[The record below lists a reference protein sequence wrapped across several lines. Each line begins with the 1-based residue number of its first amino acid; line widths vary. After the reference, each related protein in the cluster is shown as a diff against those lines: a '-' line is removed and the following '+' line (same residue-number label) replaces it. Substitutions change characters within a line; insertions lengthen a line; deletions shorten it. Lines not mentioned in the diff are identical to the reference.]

1 MAEQETTAEGER
13 AEAAQAEASSAAR
26 DGDGFALRKRRW
38 FKYLPGTRAF
48 WLHTFVSLHD
58 VTMAGLAVLLAF
70 ALRFDWSLAALAR
83 LRGDI
88 LIALAIAMPVSML
101 VYRFHRLHRGIW
113 RFASV
118 RDLLIISLC
127 AAWVAVA
134 LGLVGFF
141 GSQWVLIPRSI
152 PFLVLVLLPAM
163 LGGPRMFYRVL
174 RDGRLIAAPF
184 MSGSSRA
191 VPVLLMGA
199 GNDVQAFIRANQTG
213 AESSYFVVGILTDE
227 PSYQGG
233 ELLGVPVLGTVSDL
247 SAAVRKLERRERKP
261 RRLVLSNAVLKH
273 DVDQIDSEV
282 FAIAQEL
289 GISVARLSR
298 VDRLTSATEGE
309 GPSLAPISLEDI
321 LGREP
326 RRFDISPLAQ
336 RLGGQVALVT
346 GAGGSIGSELCRQIC
361 ALGVRELVLLEA
373 SEFNL
378 YAIEIELRQAFPDL
392 AIRPLL
398 ANIRDRDR
406 IARILAETKPRAV
419 FHAAA
424 LKHVPLVELN
434 PCEAVLT
441 NVIGTRN
448 VVEAA
453 AANGVESFVLV
464 STDKAVNPSSLM
476 GASKRL
482 AEKVVQRAAIEH
494 AGTRFMAVRFG
505 NVLGSSGSVVP
516 LFRQQLENGGPITVT
531 HPEMTRFFMTIP
543 EAVALILQAYAIG
556 NAAQEGQPEG
566 LQEGQAT
573 ARQETASQE
582 TASQETKIQDPEVL
596 DTRGTTGVS
605 NGAPGSGTVEVD
617 SSRRSKIFVLDM
629 GQPVKILDLA
639 KQMIRLAGFRPGT
652 DIEIKYTGVRP
663 GEKLYEELFYD
674 SESLDATPVKGL
686 MISRGDGRR
695 ALSGPEVLDRLQAL
709 AESGDTPSMRALIQ
723 EAVPS
728 YAQSPDL

>member
-1 MAEQETTAEGER
+1 MIRQPRKAGLSNGQRNEAMAKQQTKATGDDADAGPQGQPSAEPLNG
-13 AEAAQAEASSAAR
+13 AIAQPR
-26 DGDGFALRKRRW
+26 RRW
-38 FKYLPGTRAF
+38 LKYLPGSRAF

-58 VTMAGLAVLLAF
+58 VIMAGLAVLLAF
-70 ALRFDWSLAALAR
+70 ALRFDWSLTALVR
-83 LRGDI
+83 LRGDM
-88 LIALAIAMPVSML
+88 LIAVAIAMPVSML

-134 LGLVGFF
+134 LGLVGFL
-141 GSQWVLIPRSI
+141 GSDWVLIPRSI

-163 LGGPRMFYRVL
+163 LGGPRMLYRML

-199 GNDVQAFIRANQTG
+199 GNDVQAFIRANLTE

-227 PSYQGG
+227 PNYQGG
-233 ELLGVPVLGTVSDL
+233 ELLGVPVLGTVADL
-247 SAAVRKLERRERKP
+247 AAAVRKLERRERKP
-261 RRLVLSNAVLKH
+261 RRLVLSNAVLRH
-273 DVDQIDSEV
+273 DVEQIDSQV

-289 GISVARLSR
+289 GLSVARLSR
-298 VDRLTSATEGE
+298 VDRLTSATEGD

-361 ALGVRELVLLEA
+361 ALGVSELVLVEA

-378 YAIEIELRQAFPDL
+378 YAIEMELRQAFPDL

-398 ANIRDRDR
+398 ANIRDRER
-406 IARILAETKPRAV
+406 IMRVLAQTKPRAV

-453 AANGVESFVLV
+453 AAEGVESFVLV

-482 AEKVVQRAAIEH
+482 AEKVVQRAALQH
-494 AGTRFMAVRFG
+494 AETHFMAVRFG

-516 LFRQQLENGGPITVT
+516 LFRQQLENGGPVTVT

-556 NAAQEGQPEG
+556 SQPASGTRGEG
-566 LQEGQAT
+566 LP
-573 ARQETASQE
+573 ASN
-582 TASQETKIQDPEVL
+582 AS
-596 DTRGTTGVS
+596 
-605 NGAPGSGTVEVD
+605 TVEAE
-617 SSRRSKIFVLDM
+617 SRSKIFVLDM

-639 KQMIRLAGFRPGT
+639 KQMIRLAGFRPGI
-652 DIEIKYTGVRP
+652 DIEIKITGMRP

-686 MISRGDGRR
+686 MISRGDGHR
-695 ALSGPEVLDRLQAL
+695 ALSGPEVLERLQDV
-709 AESGDTPSMRALIQ
+709 AESGDNQTLRALMQ
-723 EAVPS
+723 DAVAS
-728 YAQSPDL
+728 YSPSPDL